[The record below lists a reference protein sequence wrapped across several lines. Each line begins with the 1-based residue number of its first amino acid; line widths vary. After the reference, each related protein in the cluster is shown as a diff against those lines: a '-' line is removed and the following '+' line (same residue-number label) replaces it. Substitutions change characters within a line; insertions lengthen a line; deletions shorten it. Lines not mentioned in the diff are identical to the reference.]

1 MFETVEQKVFY
12 PVVRT
17 AALICGT
24 ALLALVVFGLIFA
37 IFFNPVKARSRP
49 KEITYK
55 MLENALNPER
65 EENPD
70 MVFNADTG
78 ELKTLVYPSNVS
90 GFFPEY
96 KEGAEDNPDRFFNK
110 GTLLNWLNQLETF
123 EEKQDFLNNLSKVI
137 DSTTN
142 GYQQIQNK
150 FLENFNAL
158 SEEAQE
164 RLKGNTDQI
173 EASSK
178 AVAKIFPKK
187 IQDAVN
193 KLPDETRGVGNF
205 AAYNEVRNYFITYTD
220 LKISEESSDTLGLM
234 KALGPQLES
243 AAKGVN
249 AAVKGAILF
258 GVIFLFSVFVL
269 ITLVLLLISIEK
281 NTRKEVG
288 NSKTNCT

>member
-37 IFFNPVKARSRP
+37 IFFNPVKAGSRP

-90 GFFPEY
+90 EFFPEY

-150 FLENFNAL
+150 FFENFNAL

>member
-17 AALICGT
+17 VALICGT
-24 ALLALVVFGLIFA
+24 ALLVLVVFGLIFA
-37 IFFNPVKARSRP
+37 IFFNPVKAGKRP

-65 EENPD
+65 GENPD

-90 GFFPEY
+90 GLFPEY
-96 KEGAEDNPDRFFNK
+96 EEGSEDNPDRFFNK

-123 EEKQDFLNNLSKVI
+123 EEKRDFLNNLSKVI
-137 DSTTN
+137 DSVTN

-150 FLENFNAL
+150 FLENFNVL
-158 SEEAQE
+158 PEEAQE

-178 AVAKIFPKK
+178 VVAKIFPKK

-193 KLPDETRGVGNF
+193 KLPDETRGVGNL
-205 AAYNEVRNYFITYTD
+205 AAYNEVRNYLITYTD
-220 LKISEESSDTLGLM
+220 LKISEESSDDLGLM
-234 KALGPQLES
+234 EALGPQLES

-258 GVIFLFSVFVL
+258 GVIFLFSIFVL

-281 NTRKEVG
+281 NTRKETV
-288 NSKTNCT
+288 